1 MHAPKPAFRL
11 SLEEARKVFVTAQGF
26 PAPPGRSVA
35 AVLEE
40 TGFVRTL
47 GGVDVYLAV
56 RARVP
61 GMRRADLDAAV
72 AAGEA
77 QIVPAVRGC
86 IYLVPR
92 RHVPLALRVAEIL
105 TRSRDEREHAKVG
118 IRPGEIEEIGAA
130 VLQTIGERGPLTTD
144 ALRKALPEGTVRSLG
159 DAGKKAGI
167 SSPLPAALR
176 RLEFSGRV
184 ERAVESQRLD
194 SERYLWRATERSPFD
209 GVRLPDDPLDLYAG
223 LARIFFHCAG
233 LGTQKDFAA
242 WAGIPQRDAKTAME
256 RADLVPAAVDHLP
269 EMHYLLHER
278 RTLLN
283 SSWGTSQP
291 VALLSF
297 EDNLLALHGGPALL
311 VDKAHHATPV
321 PEWATGKT
329 VLLGEAKHMTLRSV
343 MAEGKIAG
351 FWEYDPD
358 TRAVVATG
366 FAGLSKATHARL
378 DAVAE
383 DVAHFLA
390 DDVGH
395 GRSFSLDT
403 DDDLRTRSAQV
414 RAVAAAVSAPVGP
427 AGAQA

>member
-1 MHAPKPAFRL
+1 MQAPKPAFRL
-11 SLEEARKVFVTAQGF
+11 TLEEARKVFVSAQGF
-26 PAPPGRSVA
+26 PAHPGRPVT

-61 GMRRADLDAAV
+61 GMRRADLDAVV

-77 QIVPAVRGC
+77 QIIPAVRGC
-86 IYLVPR
+86 MYLVPR
-92 RHVPLALRVAEIL
+92 RDVPLSLRVAEML

-118 IRPGEIEEIGAA
+118 IRPGELDEIGAA
-130 VLQTIGERGPLTTD
+130 VLQTLGERGPLTTD

-159 DAGKKAGI
+159 EVGKKVGV
-167 SSPLPAALR
+167 SSPLPAAVR

-184 ERAVESQRLD
+184 ARAVESGRLD
-194 SERYLWRATERSPFD
+194 SERYLWRILERSPFD
-209 GVRLPDDPLDLYAG
+209 GVKLSDDPIDLYAG
-223 LARIFFHCAG
+223 LARIFFHSAG

-242 WAGIPQRDAKTAME
+242 WAGIPQRDAKAAME
-256 RADLVPAAVDHLP
+256 RADLVPVAVDHLP
-269 EMHYLLHER
+269 DIHYLLHER
-278 RTLLN
+278 RALLD
-283 SSWGTSQP
+283 SSWGTTQP

-311 VDKAHHATPV
+311 VDKAHHAIPV
-321 PEWATGKT
+321 PELATSKI
-329 VLLGEAKHMTLRSV
+329 VPLGEAKHMTLRSV

-358 TRAVVATG
+358 ARAVVTAG
-366 FAGLSKATHARL
+366 FAGFSKATHARL
-378 DAVAE
+378 DSAAE
-383 DVAHFLA
+383 DVAHFLSE
-390 DDVGH
+390 DLGH

-403 DDDLRTRSAQV
+403 DDDLRARSGQV
-414 RAVAAAVSAPVGP
+414 RDVAKGLASGV
-427 AGAQA
+427 QKN

>member
-1 MHAPKPAFRL
+1 MNAPKPAFRL

-26 PAPPGRSVA
+26 PAQPGRSPERSIA

-61 GMRRADLDAAV
+61 GMRRADLDAVV

-77 QIVPAVRGC
+77 QIIPAVRGC
-86 IYLVPR
+86 MYLVPR
-92 RHVPLALRVAEIL
+92 RDVPLSLRVAEML
-105 TRSRDEREHAKVG
+105 TRSRDEREHAKLG
-118 IRPGEIEEIGAA
+118 IRPGELEEIGAA
-130 VLQTIGERGPLTTD
+130 VLQTLGERGPLTTD

-159 DAGKKAGI
+159 DIGKKVGV
-167 SSPLPAALR
+167 SSPLPAAVR

-184 ERAVESQRLD
+184 ARAVESGRLD
-194 SERYLWRATERSPFD
+194 SERYLWRILERSPFD
-209 GVRLPDDPLDLYAG
+209 GVKLSDDPIDLYAG
-223 LARIFFHCAG
+223 LARIFFHSAG

-256 RADLVPAAVDHLP
+256 RADVLPVAVDHLP
-269 EMHYLLHER
+269 DLFYLLHER
-278 RTLLN
+278 RALLD

-321 PEWATGKT
+321 PELATDKI
-329 VLLGEAKHMTLRSV
+329 VPLGEAKHMTLRSV
-343 MAEGKIAG
+343 LAEGKIAG
-351 FWEYDPD
+351 VWEYDPD
-358 TRAVVATG
+358 ARTVVTAG

-378 DAVAE
+378 DAAAE
-383 DVAHFLA
+383 DVAHFLSE
-390 DDVGH
+390 DLGH

-414 RAVAAAVSAPVGP
+414 RQEAKKTEG
-427 AGAQA
+427 

>member
-1 MHAPKPAFRL
+1 MNAPKPAFRL
-11 SLEEARKVFVTAQGF
+11 SLEEARRVFVTAQGF
-26 PAPPGRSVA
+26 PDHPGRSIA
-35 AVLEE
+35 TVLEE

-61 GMRRADLDAAV
+61 GMRRADLDAVV

-77 QIVPAVRGC
+77 QIIPAVRGC
-86 IYLVPR
+86 MYLVPR
-92 RHVPLALRVAEIL
+92 RDVPLSLRVAEML
-105 TRSRDEREHAKVG
+105 TRTRDEREHAKVG
-118 IRPGEIEEIGAA
+118 IRPGELEEIGDA
-130 VLQTIGERGPLTTD
+130 VLQTLGERGPLTTD

-159 DAGKKAGI
+159 EVGKKVGV
-167 SSPLPAALR
+167 SSPLPAAVR

-184 ERAVESQRLD
+184 ARAVESQRLD
-194 SERYLWRATERSPFD
+194 SERYLWRITERNPFD
-209 GVRLPDDPLDLYAG
+209 GVTLSSDPIDLYAG
-223 LARIFFHCAG
+223 LARIFFHSAG
-233 LGTQKDFAA
+233 LGTQKDFAG
-242 WAGIPQRDAKTAME
+242 WAGIPQRDAKAAME
-256 RADLVPAAVDHLP
+256 RADLVPVAVDHLP

-278 RTLLN
+278 RALLD
-283 SSWGTSQP
+283 SSWGASQP

-329 VLLGEAKHMTLRSV
+329 VLLGEAKHMSMRSV

-358 TRAVVATG
+358 TRAVVTAG
-366 FAGLSKATHARL
+366 FAGLSKVTHARL
-378 DAVAE
+378 DAMAE
-383 DVAHFLA
+383 DVAHFLTE
-390 DDVGH
+390 DLGH

-403 DDDLRTRSAQV
+403 DDDLRARSAQV
-414 RAVAAAVSAPVGP
+414 RAVATVV
-427 AGAQA
+427 QRR